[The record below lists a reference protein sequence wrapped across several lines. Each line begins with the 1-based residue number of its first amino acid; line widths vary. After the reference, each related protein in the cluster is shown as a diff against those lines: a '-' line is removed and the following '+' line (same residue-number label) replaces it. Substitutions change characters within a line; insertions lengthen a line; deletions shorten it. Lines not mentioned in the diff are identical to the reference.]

1 MCSWK
6 FWLHEKGLSHT
17 WDFVWNTLGVMTD
30 EGLSLTADSA
40 CGEHVRPFSGSPP
53 ECVRAHHGLNA
64 YSVGIVIW
72 KDSWQIVL
80 NIWGCPVTYH
90 GTSKPKRAMTQKSA
104 VGSHSSFPLLVQSML
119 LPCLVVIS
127 SRVPCVPNK
136 GNKNKGNWDSSENQ
150 LHYSPQGKKNPFV
163 YLNAFLRSSD
173 RGGGIV
179 WEGVTRRHRWEPCY
193 SQR

>member
-17 WDFVWNTLGVMTD
+17 WDSVWNTLGVMTD

-64 YSVGIVIW
+64 YSVGVVVW
-72 KDSWQIVL
+72 KDSWQITL

-104 VGSHSSFPLLVQSML
+104 MGSHSSFLLLVQSAAP
-119 LPCLVVIS
+119 LPRCHFQQCPVCLT
-127 SRVPCVPNK
+127 K
-136 GNKNKGNWDSSENQ
+136 GIKTKGTETAVKINCII
-150 LHYSPQGKKNPFV
+150 P
-163 YLNAFLRSSD
+163 LR
-173 RGGGIV
+173 
-179 WEGVTRRHRWEPCY
+179 ERRTHLCILMHF
-193 SQR
+193 